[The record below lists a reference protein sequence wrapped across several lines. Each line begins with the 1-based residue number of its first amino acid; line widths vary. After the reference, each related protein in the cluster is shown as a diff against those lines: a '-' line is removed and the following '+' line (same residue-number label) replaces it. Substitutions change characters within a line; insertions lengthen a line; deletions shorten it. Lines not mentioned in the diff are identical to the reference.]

1 MRVLVPSMCNVAVR
15 KLFSKYW
22 QVLQT

>member
-22 QVLQT
+22 QILQT